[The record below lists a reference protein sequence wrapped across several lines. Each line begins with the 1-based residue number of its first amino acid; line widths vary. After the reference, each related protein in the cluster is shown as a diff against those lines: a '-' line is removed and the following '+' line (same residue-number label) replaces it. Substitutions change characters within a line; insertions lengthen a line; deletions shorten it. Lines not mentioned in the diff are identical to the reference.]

1 MPLHFVRKYPLS
13 CFLFAA
19 IWYLSLFFMA
29 PETPLNSIKLIDKWI
44 HFIMYGGTCSVLWI
58 EYIPGVLYRDTQ
70 RRLARPDGQCHWR
83 HIRSRIRTDTIS
95 NQEKEISNG
104 LFPRGIGILT
114 QVTIV
119 ITTVSCHFLSDE
131 IGLFERFI
139 F

>member
-58 EYIPGVLYRDTQ
+58 EYIRQHQKPDYRKLFIWAWVAPIVMSGIIEVLQEYCTETRNGDWLDLTANAIGVTLG
-70 RRLARPDGQCHWR
+70 AVF
-83 HIRSRIRTDTIS
+83 
-95 NQEKEISNG
+95 G
-104 LFPRGIGILT
+104 LILL
-114 QVTIV
+114 VTKKKK
-119 ITTVSCHFLSDE
+119 
-131 IGLFERFI
+131 
-139 F
+139 